1 MECYREIRPAVD
13 FCRALDHVL
22 RIKTL
27 WLKSYLLQI
36 LETLENN
43 ENRHKLVSFENTMLQ
58 HSYGNVCLPN
68 RVFHF
73 SLGKLHSSRLG
84 ISIFIMTASPFV
96 SF

>member
-36 LETLENN
+36 LETLENK
-43 ENRHKLVSFENTMLQ
+43 ENRHKLVSFENAMLQ
-58 HSYGNVCLPN
+58 HCTVMYAYQIE
-68 RVFHF
+68 F
-73 SLGKLHSSRLG
+73 
-84 ISIFIMTASPFV
+84 SIFL
-96 SF
+96 